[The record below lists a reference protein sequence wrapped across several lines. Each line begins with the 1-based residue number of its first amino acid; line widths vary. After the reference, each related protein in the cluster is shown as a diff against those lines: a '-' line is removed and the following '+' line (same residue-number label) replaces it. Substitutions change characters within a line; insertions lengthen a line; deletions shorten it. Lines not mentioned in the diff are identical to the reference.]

1 VCHKTDGNDAND
13 ANDGNGH
20 NPRMAIR
27 VAWIPI
33 VLVTVACADHL
44 PEQDL
49 RILSARPAA
58 KLSASDL
65 WKDFQTDATAARRR
79 YFGQAIDVSDA
90 PTAVEPQAPGGA
102 RIVFGQSGERGVIAR
117 LLDERAA
124 ETAKDAKAGARMT
137 LRCFCEGLDEQKDV
151 LLKSCIRP

>member
-1 VCHKTDGNDAND
+1 MRSLVGLL
-13 ANDGNGH
+13 
-20 NPRMAIR
+20 AIA
-27 VAWIPI
+27 VFSAS
-33 VLVTVACADHL
+33 CADHL

-49 RILSARPAA
+49 RILIAQPAA

-65 WKDFQTDATAARRR
+65 WKDFQSDAAAARSR
-79 YFGQAIDVSDA
+79 YFGKAIDVSDA

-102 RIVFGQSGERGVIAR
+102 RIVFLQSGERGVVGR